1 MALSRRVPLATLP
14 TPLVRASG
22 LERAL
27 AATHP
32 ILVKRDDLTGF
43 ALAGNKARKLEYL
56 LGEARARGA
65 DVLVTGGG
73 PRSNH
78 CRGAAA
84 AARVA
89 GLDAVILCYGSEP
102 DDAPANLRILRGLGA
117 EVRWTGD
124 PDRGSVDPCL
134 DQAAAELEAAGR
146 TPATVPRGGATP
158 VGARGYADA
167 VPELAAQVEAVGVR
181 PALVLVTT
189 GSCGTQAG
197 LVAGTVAA
205 GRPWRVVGASVS
217 RPVEEC
223 RERVLRLARGCAAL
237 TGGPE
242 PTDDDVEVVDA
253 RGPGYGR
260 PSREGAAAARLAAE
274 TEGLLLDPT
283 FTAKGMGTLVAMAR
297 DGFPGAVVFVH
308 TGGTVEAVERAG
320 EEPEEGASDG

>member
-1 MALSRRVPLATLP
+1 VAVSPRVPLATLP
-14 TPLVRASG
+14 TPLQRAHR

-27 AATHP
+27 GSPP

-73 PRSNH
+73 VRSNH

-89 GLDAVILCYGSEP
+89 GLEAVIVCYGGEP
-102 DDAPANLRILRGLGA
+102 ADPPANLRLMRGFGA
-117 EVRWTGD
+117 DVRWTGD
-124 PDRGSVDPCL
+124 PDRPSVD
-134 DQAAAELEAAGR
+134 AALEEVVARLEAAGR
-146 TPATVPRGGATP
+146 TPYVVPRGGATA

-167 VPELAAQVEAVGVR
+167 ALELTAQTEAVGLR
-181 PALVLVTT
+181 PTVVVVAT
-189 GSCGTQAG
+189 GSGGTQAG

-217 RPVEEC
+217 RPVEEV
-223 RERVLRLARGCAAL
+223 RDRILRLALDCADL
-237 TGGPE
+237 IEGPQPE
-242 PTDDDVEVVDA
+242 DDDVEVVEA
-253 RGPGYGR
+253 IGPGYGA
-260 PSREGAAAARLAAE
+260 PSTEGSEATRLAAE

-283 FTAKGMGTLVAMAR
+283 FTAKGMATLIRLAR
-297 DGFPGAVVFVH
+297 EGLPGPAVFLH
-308 TGGTVEAVERAG
+308 TGGTGEAVDRAG
-320 EEPEEGASDG
+320 TRPEEGASDG